1 MIKSLL
7 PPILKYSAMSVTALG
22 ILLILVATFL
32 WFKPMPSFPHDAQRD
47 LPWQLPDYR
56 AANTHIEILEDGRI
70 KIEIEHL
77 PLVNIEPKMVAFFY
91 QVLPIS
97 TVQLNGSL
105 YPLYHL
111 FHPSEHGKIEVKQ
124 AAADGTPGM
133 AVGALV
139 GRQEWFGEFNSKGA
153 GRVIKINQHGMTVKP
168 EMLGL
173 HFGQIE
179 HIFEKTEYGTRYRV
193 KSIIGSELPI
203 IGSAIN
209 YYIRHKMFKPDMLK
223 QWLRHQVEEVSSL
236 QFFLAELYGQKDLA
250 QDHHY
255 VLNIPSS

>member
-1 MIKSLL
+1 MKSL
-7 PPILKYSAMSVTALG
+7 IKHTTIIAAALG
-22 ILLILVATFL
+22 MLLILAAAFL
-32 WFKPMPSFPHDAQRD
+32 WFKPLPSFPHDAQRD
-47 LPWQLPDYR
+47 LPWQLPDYK
-56 AANTHIEILEDGRI
+56 AANTHMEILEDGRI

-77 PLVNIEPKMVAFFY
+77 PLVNIKPEMVAYFY

-97 TVQLNGSL
+97 TVQLNGNL

-124 AAADGTPGM
+124 PAADGTPGM

-139 GRQEWFGEFNSKGA
+139 GRQEWFGKFNSKGA
-153 GRVIKINQHGMTVKP
+153 GRVMAINEHGMTVKP

-179 HIFEKTEYGTRYRV
+179 HIFEKTDYGTRYRV
-193 KSIIGSELPI
+193 SSIIGSDLPV
-203 IGSAIN
+203 IGGAIN
-209 YYIRHKMFKPDMLK
+209 YYIRHKMFNPEMLK

-236 QFFLAELYGQKDLA
+236 QFFLAQLYGQKDQV
-250 QDHHY
+250 QDNHY
-255 VLNIPSS
+255 MLTIEELN